1 MLWDIRSEPWLASI
15 RQSITERV
23 NSLLLL
29 GPIAAPSQNV
39 RVGLLER
46 ARNVPMNGDGS
57 RCRHFSSDPAIDS
70 NHGHQSESR
79 CLPAREHNAAG
90 YARTYEAL
98 AGAIRV
104 DVDQIQ
110 CRALLIT
117 ADEDQTAP
125 PQKSR
130 LLARAVARSR
140 LILLT
145 RVAHMTPLKRPRG

>member
-1 MLWDIRSEPWLASI
+1 MLWDIRSEPWFASI

-46 ARNVPMNGDGS
+46 ARNVPMNGNG
-57 RCRHFSSDPAIDS
+57 RHFTSDRAIDS
-70 NHGHQSESR
+70 NQGGHQSESR

-130 LLARAVARSR
+130 LLAKAIALHLSF
-140 LILLT
+140 
-145 RVAHMTPLKRPRG
+145 